1 MLFVSVDG
9 KIVDFEQ
16 ISSSFNSNKS
26 FPLKL
31 KHSTFP
37 LMKFLLLN
45 NQIISQSH
53 LNLFPYKAISLLL
66 LNSKNWPKICSGNDV
81 KELLDKISLKEI
93 FLWLNTKVSF
103 EKLFSDNLFPLN
115 QRSLSSN
122 DKRVQLPN
130 DSILLRLRLIKL
142 TFLK

>member
-1 MLFVSVDG
+1 
-9 KIVDFEQ
+9 
-16 ISSSFNSNKS
+16 
-26 FPLKL
+26 LKL